1 MMQGKQGF
9 SKHKTIMIGVQVFIA
24 ALAAETDKDIKHL
37 VYNPVGQQCSDWA
50 FESGGNLLFPDHC
63 WKQIVHIWAVF
74 EQQNGSFFSYL
85 SHRGDQS
92 CIIANESHT
101 NTGNAMNIL
110 GQ

>member
-50 FESGGNLLFPDHC
+50 FESGGNLFISRSLL
-63 WKQIVHIWAVF
+63 KV
-74 EQQNGSFFSYL
+74 NS
-85 SHRGDQS
+85 
-92 CIIANESHT
+92 ANKS
-101 NTGNAMNIL
+101 NF
-110 GQ
+110 